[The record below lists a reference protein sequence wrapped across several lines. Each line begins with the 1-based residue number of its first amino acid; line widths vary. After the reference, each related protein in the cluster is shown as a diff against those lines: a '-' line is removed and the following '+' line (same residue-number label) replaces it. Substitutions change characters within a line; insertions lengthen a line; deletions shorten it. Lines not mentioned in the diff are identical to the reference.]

1 VLLKSR
7 LGNGE
12 GTVRLQVR
20 TYDRAGIV
28 ATTIAAAR
36 PGSNPEAFMRVNA
49 HRPYLALCCAIAAI
63 TACASQRG
71 PDTGAAPSR
80 ALGVMTESEI
90 AESQATTAYDAIARK
105 HPMFLIS
112 KVDLAPT
119 AEREVYLN
127 GIRLGGVNE
136 LRSIPAKEVKEIRF
150 VRAIDGVAFGVGR
163 SGGAI
168 LVISKAGR

>member
-1 VLLKSR
+1 
-7 LGNGE
+7 
-12 GTVRLQVR
+12 
-20 TYDRAGIV
+20 
-28 ATTIAAAR
+28 
-36 PGSNPEAFMRVNA
+36 MRVNA
-49 HRPYLALCCAIAAI
+49 HSPAHLAICCAIAAI

-71 PDTGAAPSR
+71 PDAGATPSS

-105 HPMFLIS
+105 HPLFLIS

-136 LRSIPAKEVKEIRF
+136 LRSIPAREVKEIRF

-168 LVISKAGR
+168 LVISKSGR

>member
-1 VLLKSR
+1 
-7 LGNGE
+7 
-12 GTVRLQVR
+12 
-20 TYDRAGIV
+20 
-28 ATTIAAAR
+28 
-36 PGSNPEAFMRVNA
+36 MRVNT
-49 HRPYLALCCAIAAI
+49 HRPVYLARCCAIAAI

-71 PDTGAAPSR
+71 PDTAAAPSS
-80 ALGVMTESEI
+80 ALGVMTQSEI
-90 AESQATTAYDAIARK
+90 FESRATTAYDAIARK
-105 HPMFLIS
+105 RPMFLVS

-136 LRSIPAKEVKEIRF
+136 LRAIPASEVKEIRF

-168 LVISKAGR
+168 LVISKQGR

>member
-1 VLLKSR
+1 M
-7 LGNGE
+7 
-12 GTVRLQVR
+12 
-20 TYDRAGIV
+20 
-28 ATTIAAAR
+28 IAAAQ

-49 HRPYLALCCAIAAI
+49 HRPAHLAICCAIAAI

-71 PDTGAAPSR
+71 PDTGATPSS

-90 AESQATTAYDAIARK
+90 AESQATTAYDAIARRR
-105 HPMFLIS
+105 PVFLVS
-112 KVDLAPT
+112 KLDLAPN

-136 LRSIPAKEVKEIRF
+136 LRSIPAREVKEIRF

-168 LVISKAGR
+168 LVISKSGR

>member
-1 VLLKSR
+1 M
-7 LGNGE
+7 
-12 GTVRLQVR
+12 
-20 TYDRAGIV
+20 RAHTHSP
-28 ATTIAAAR
+28 A
-36 PGSNPEAFMRVNA
+36 
-49 HRPYLALCCAIAAI
+49 YLAMWCAIAAI

-71 PDTGAAPSR
+71 PDTGATPSS

-112 KVDLAPT
+112 RVDLAPT

-136 LRSIPAKEVKEIRF
+136 LRLIPARDVKEIRF
-150 VRAIDGVAFGVGR
+150 VRAIDGAAFGVGG

-168 LVISKAGR
+168 LVISRAGR